1 MQSGSL
7 TACAVRVGLSRRLS
21 LLLATALTALASQV
35 TAQGAFVAGPAV
47 PASAATSKTC
57 APAQGAFVTGPTP
70 SASAANKAAP
80 AERSISEWLLRMHEA
95 SRNRSYL
102 GTFVVSSA
110 AGGMSSARIWHACDG
125 DRQLERVESL
135 TGTPRSTFRRN
146 DEVVTFLPE
155 SRVVLKEKREFMSLF
170 PNVLT
175 TKETSIPEFYT
186 AKHVGGDRVAGF
198 EADVVHLAPRD
209 NLRFG
214 YRIWSEKKSGLVI
227 KLQTLD
233 NDGQVLEQAAFS
245 ELQMDAP
252 VRLDKL
258 SQMMANTEGWRVEKS
273 ELVKTTA
280 AAEGWAL
287 KAPVPGFKAMSCL
300 KRPVMAVVGPTVNP
314 GEGAM
319 QWIFSDGFA
328 SISLFVEV
336 YDRQRHTQEAIR
348 AIGATQTLTRKLSG
362 DKSTDKAAGE
372 WWLTAVGEVPAAT
385 LKAFAQSL
393 ERRK

>member
-47 PASAATSKTC
+47 PASAATNKTC

-175 TKETSIPEFYT
+175 ALVTTMSMALVAVLALLAKDARRRLRAEHDLADALAFRKAMEDSLVTGLRARDLKGRITYVNPAFCDMVGFSLQELQGQTIAAPYWPPELTDEYQKRQ
-186 AKHVGGDRVAGF
+186 AVRLSGQHVPPREGF
-198 EADVVHLAPRD
+198 ESVFMRKDGSRFPVLIIEAPLI
-209 NLRFG
+209 NAQG
-214 YRIWSEKKSGLVI
+214 
-227 KLQTLD
+227 LQTGWMSAFVD
-233 NDGQVLEQAAFS
+233 ISEQRRVQ
-245 ELQMDAP
+245 ELQRASQERLQATARLATGLDASQ
-252 VRLDKL
+252 VRLLLQRLVTDGH
-258 SQMMANTEGWRVEKS
+258 ARIEGQ
-273 ELVKTTA
+273 
-280 AAEGWAL
+280 
-287 KAPVPGFKAMSCL
+287 
-300 KRPVMAVVGPTVNP
+300 KR
-314 GEGAM
+314 
-319 QWIFSDGFA
+319 
-328 SISLFVEV
+328 
-336 YDRQRHTQEAIR
+336 
-348 AIGATQTLTRKLSG
+348 ATRYH
-362 DKSTDKAAGE
+362 
-372 WWLTAVGEVPAAT
+372 P
-385 LKAFAQSL
+385 
-393 ERRK
+393 R